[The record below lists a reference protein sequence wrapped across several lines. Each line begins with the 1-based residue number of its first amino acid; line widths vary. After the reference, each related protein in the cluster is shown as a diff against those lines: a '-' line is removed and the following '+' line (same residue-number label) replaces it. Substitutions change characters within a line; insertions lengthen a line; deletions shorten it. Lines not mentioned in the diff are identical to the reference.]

1 MDIALS
7 ASGVLVGIAA
17 LALVILSLIVVLRIV
32 FGTKEG
38 LGEKSNTKEG
48 TKQLMSRTKYPE
60 VNVFRHNG
68 SLLRVGLAFA
78 LAFSLIAF
86 SWTTYDG
93 VFVDPTYTVDTED
106 IFEIEPPRIDVRPPE
121 IKPPPAELIIVDVP
135 PEEIPDDQI
144 EYEPPTIEDD
154 NFTYEEV
161 EAPAAKK
168 KVVAPI
174 VRPPLPDAPVDDID
188 EIIEKFVEEM
198 PRFPGCED
206 MAGSIDER
214 KACSDKKLLEYLY
227 KNLKYPAI
235 ARENGV
241 EGRVYI
247 QFVVERDGSISGA
260 TIVRD
265 VGAGCGQAALRTVEN
280 MNNLPAKWT
289 PGKKKGSVVRV
300 LYTLPVTFK
309 LQN

>member
-17 LALVILSLIVVLRIV
+17 LALIILSLIVVLRVV

-38 LGEKSNTKEG
+38 LAEKNKNKSGAE
-48 TKQLMSRTKYPE
+48 LLLSRTKYPE
-60 VNVFRHNG
+60 VNVFRHNN
-68 SLLRVGLAFA
+68 SLLRFGLASA
-78 LAFSLIAF
+78 LAFSLITF

-93 VFVDPTYTVDTED
+93 VFVDPSYAVDTED
-106 IFEIEPPRIDVRPPE
+106 VFVLEPPRTDVRPPE
-121 IKPPPAELIIVDVP
+121 VKPPPAEPIIVEVP
-135 PEEIPDDQI
+135 PEDIPDDQI
-144 EYEPPTIEDD
+144 EYEPPTIEDEG
-154 NFTYEEV
+154 FTYEEIT
-161 EAPAAKK
+161 APGPKK
-168 KVVAPI
+168 KVIPLPPA
-174 VRPPLPDAPVDDID
+174 PLPDAPDDGI
-188 EIIEKFVEEM
+188 EEIEKFVEEM
-198 PRFPGCED
+198 PRFPGCEEIL
-206 MAGSIDER
+206 GSIDER

-241 EGRVYI
+241 EGRVYV
-247 QFVVERDGSISGA
+247 QFVVEKDGSISGA

-265 VGAGCGQAALRTVEN
+265 VGAGCGQSALRTVEN